1 MLWSLSAF
9 FPLRTLLTLS
19 EFLPCPVFWL
29 QMVLGQIEDHRRT
42 YKPIN
47 IPFFDVFLR
56 HLCQG

>member
-1 MLWSLSAF
+1 MF
-9 FPLRTLLTLS
+9 HDMHVPVFPPR
-19 EFLPCPVFWL
+19 PMFWL

-42 YKPIN
+42 YQPIN